1 MSTAVPGLSRPVVLI
16 GPLAAGKSTVGAE
29 LARLLDVPI
38 CSIDDVRWT
47 YFDQIGYDATE
58 ADRCFA
64 GGRTPAEKMAYG
76 KPFEVYAI
84 EQVMAGQPLGVVD
97 FGASNSVY
105 DDPALL
111 ARVAAALSGSH
122 VVLLLPSED
131 AATSAQVLEV
141 RLRAILRAKGE
152 QVGPDLLAL
161 NAYFVGH
168 ESNHQLANAIVY
180 TADRPPSAIAAEVA
194 RGFDAAMRR
203 SGA

>member
-1 MSTAVPGLSRPVVLI
+1 MSTPPPGLSPPVVLI

-29 LARLLDVPI
+29 LASLLGVPI
-38 CSIDDVRWT
+38 CSLDDVRWA
-47 YFDQIGYDATE
+47 YYDEIGYDAAE
-58 ADRCFA
+58 AERCFA
-64 GGRTPAEKMAYG
+64 RGRTPSEKLAYT

-84 EQVMAGQPLGVVD
+84 EQVMAGRPHGVVD

-131 AATSAQVLEV
+131 DAASARVLEV

-152 QVGPDLLAL
+152 QMGPDLLAL
-161 NAYFVGH
+161 NAYFIGH
-168 ESNHQLANAIVY
+168 EANHQLADEVVH
-180 TADRPPSAIAAEVA
+180 TADKPPAVIAAEVA
-194 RGFDAAMRR
+194 RGLEAAVRR